1 MNILFFANRIIYG
14 GGERVRNWLA
24 NNLINSGHKVIYAI
38 PSNSEHL
45 YGEIENVGLKD
56 KVIIVEYPFSIK
68 KKAPRKYWK
77 TINELYRK
85 NGIDLLIY
93 FGGSAIEQII
103 ARSLGVKV
111 LLSERCD
118 PHSRSVASQILKQIQ
133 YRVADSYVFQ
143 TPAAA
148 KCYGTRAYKLSTI
161 IPNPILDKS
170 PEPIF
175 NNLRKEIV
183 SVGRLSKE
191 KNQILLL
198 QAFKKIHETIPDYS
212 LSIYGSGPL
221 ESMLNEFVV
230 NNRLDNKVHIIK
242 GKTNITEL
250 INGASLF
257 VLPSNTEGMPN
268 ALIEAMSMGVLSVST
283 DCPIYGPRYLIKHG
297 ENAYLTP
304 VGNVDKLAEII
315 LYALNDK
322 NADIIRRNDS
332 GIRQTLDANK
342 IFSYWLQCIE
352 SVVKE
357 KSIFNNEYF

>member
-24 NNLINSGHKVIYAI
+24 DNLINSGHKVIYAI

-45 YGEIENVGLKD
+45 YDEIENVGLKD
-56 KVIIVEYPFSIK
+56 KVIVIEYPFSIK

-77 TINELYRK
+77 IINELYRTSK
-85 NGIDLLIY
+85 IDLLVY
-93 FGGSAIEQII
+93 FGGSFVEQII
-103 ARSLGVKV
+103 ARSLGIKV

-118 PHSRSVASQILKQIQ
+118 PHSRSIPSQILKQIQ
-133 YRVADSYVFQ
+133 YRVADGYVFQ

-148 KCYGTRAYKLSTI
+148 KCYGKRAYRLSII

-170 PEPIF
+170 SDPIF
-175 NNLRKEIV
+175 HNLRKEII

-191 KNQILLL
+191 KNQLLLL

-212 LSIYGSGPL
+212 LCIYGSGPL
-221 ESMLNEFVV
+221 ESMLNEFVI
-230 NNRLDNKVHIIK
+230 NNRLDNKVRIIK

-268 ALIEAMSMGVLSVST
+268 ALIEAMSMGLLSVST

-304 VGNVDKLAEII
+304 VKNVDKLAEII
-315 LYALNDK
+315 LYALNNKDADMMRQ
-322 NADIIRRNDS
+322 NAF

-342 IFSYWLQCIE
+342 IFSYWLQYLE
-352 SVVKE
+352 SIVKE
-357 KSIFNNEYF
+357 

>member
-1 MNILFFANRIIYG
+1 MNILFFVNRIIYG

-24 NNLINSGHKVIYAI
+24 YNLINSGHKVIYAI
-38 PSNSEHL
+38 PENSKHL
-45 YGEIENVGLKD
+45 YGEIDNVGLKD

-77 TINELYRK
+77 IINELYRT
-85 NGIDLLIY
+85 NRINLLIY
-93 FGGSAIEQII
+93 FGGSLVEQII
-103 ARSLGVKV
+103 ARSLGIKI

-118 PHSRSVASQILKQIQ
+118 PHSRSIPSQILKQIQ

-148 KCYGTRAYKLSTI
+148 RCYGKRAYKLSTI

-170 PEPIF
+170 SDPIF

-191 KNQILLL
+191 KNQLLLL
-198 QAFKKIHETIPDYS
+198 QAFKKIHEIIPDYS
-212 LSIYGSGPL
+212 LCIYGSGPL
-221 ESMLNEFVV
+221 ESMINEFII
-230 NNRLDNKVHIIK
+230 NNELNNKIYIIK
-242 GKTNITEL
+242 GKTKITEL

-268 ALIEAMSMGVLSVST
+268 ALIEAMSMGLLSIST

-297 ENAYLTP
+297 ENGYLTP
-304 VGNVDKLAEII
+304 VNNVDKLAEII
-315 LYALNDK
+315 IYALN
-322 NADIIRRNDS
+322 NRGADIIRQNAF

-342 IFSYWLQCIE
+342 IFSYWLQYIE
-352 SVVKE
+352 SIVKE
-357 KSIFNNEYF
+357 